1 MQQRASSLSGL
12 VNGHQEVEKHGLGCL
27 LKQLKEPKWRQ
38 LSQSVCRFGTNA
50 DLESHGW
57 IRQREAAFK

>member
-1 MQQRASSLSGL
+1 ML

-38 LSQSVCRFGTNA
+38 LSQSAG
-50 DLESHGW
+50 LG
-57 IRQREAAFK
+57 QM